1 MPIGPQGQWR
11 PSDPIE
17 NAVMVA
23 KIATGEITETLESP
37 KESVLALFDGL
48 ILTPEHEDVALLL
61 PDESWDRDLR
71 IPESDESAQG
81 ADSVTEKLAS

>member
-23 KIATGEITETLESP
+23 KIATGEITETLDSPQESF
-37 KESVLALFDGL
+37 LAQYDGM
-48 ILTPEHEDVALLL
+48 IL
-61 PDESWDRDLR
+61 
-71 IPESDESAQG
+71 IPEGEEPAQD
-81 ADSVTEKLAS
+81 ADPVTERLAS

>member
-1 MPIGPQGQWR
+1 MPIGPQGHWR

-37 KESVLALFDGL
+37 QESVLSQFDGM
-48 ILTPEHEDVALLL
+48 IL
-61 PDESWDRDLR
+61 
-71 IPESDESAQG
+71 IPEDEEPSQD
-81 ADSVTEKLAS
+81 ADSVIERLVSS